1 MTFQTGWLACS
12 QSNFQTEQTAAE
24 GRGVYSTEKGSVTAV
39 SSTQWE
45 GFSCHSSGG
54 EDLGVAMWWDW

>member
-1 MTFQTGWLACS
+1 MTFQIGWLACS

-39 SSTQWE
+39 SSTLPVSE
-45 GFSCHSSGG
+45 LENCDHFGSTKK
-54 EDLGVAMWWDW
+54 